1 MRFSSGD
8 VAEIAG
14 VNVQTVKRWVE
25 AGLLPKTATG
35 QGHHRTYTMSDAIAV
50 AAGALYRREGADP
63 GRIQGVVKFLAG
75 RPVEQLEA
83 DFAAGRTF
91 PVPAVML
98 GADCW
103 LPGVMIA
110 PPTDSEL
117 TPGAKRLMQRLDL
130 VVVVAAVKAKTEKLA
145 ARPRKPGRGRKRG
158 LGAAKVRE

>member
-1 MRFSSGD
+1 MKFSSGD

-25 AGLLPKTATG
+25 AGLLPKTAVG
-35 QGHHRTYTMSDAIAV
+35 QGHHRTYTIAECIAV

-75 RPVEQLEA
+75 RPLEQLEA
-83 DFAAGRTF
+83 DFAVGLTF

-110 PPTDSEL
+110 PPTDTALS
-117 TPGAKRLMQRLDL
+117 PGAKRLMERLDL
-130 VVVVAAVKAKTEKLA
+130 VAVVAQVKAKVEKLT
-145 ARPRKPGRGRKRG
+145 ARPKKKGRGRKRG
-158 LGAAKVRE
+158 LALRE

>member
-25 AGLLPKTATG
+25 AGLLPRTATG
-35 QGHHRTYTMSDAIAV
+35 QGHHRTYTLADCIAC
-50 AAGALYRREGADP
+50 AAGALYRREGADQ

-75 RPVEQLEA
+75 RPLEQLES
-83 DFAAGRTF
+83 DFAQGYTF

-103 LPGVMIA
+103 LPGMMIT
-110 PPTDSEL
+110 PPADNEL
-117 TPGAKRLMQRLDL
+117 TPGAKRLLQRLDL
-130 VVVVAAVKAKTEKLA
+130 VAIVARVKAKVKQLA
-145 ARPRKPGRGRKRG
+145 ARPRKKGKGRKRG
-158 LGAAKVRE
+158 LGAQVK